1 MKQHEVVFKVLKE
14 LGGFAS
20 FADLYKAVL
29 ADKEFEF
36 ATKTPRETIRRIV
49 QDWEKKKV
57 TFRLRPGVWGLL
69 SEKSKI
75 PPELYGKAKD
85 PEVQKTSDHS
95 LYQGMWLE
103 IGQARNFRTYVPAQ
117 DRNRMFLNTPLGKLT
132 DVEKLLPFSYDET
145 VQRASTIDVIWF
157 NRRNMPAAFIEV
169 ENSTDFQ
176 NSLGKFTDL
185 QDFYADFFIVAPAD
199 KEQSFHR
206 KLDISAYESIRNRV
220 HFRSYDDTG
229 TLHSKR
235 DEYREFMKLGRG

>member
-1 MKQHEVVFKVLKE
+1 MKQHEVVFKVLKQ
-14 LGGFAS
+14 LGGYAS

-36 ATKTPRETIRRIV
+36 ETKTPRETIRRIV

-69 SEKSKI
+69 SEKDRI

-85 PEVQKTSDHS
+85 PEVQRASDHS

-103 IGQARNFRTYVPAQ
+103 IGRARDFKTYVPAQ
-117 DRNRMFLNTPLGKLT
+117 DRKRMFLNSPLGSLS
-132 DVEKLLPFSYDET
+132 DYDKLLPFSFAET
-145 VQRASTIDVIWF
+145 VQRASTVDVVWF

-185 QDFYADFFIVAPAD
+185 QDFYADFFIVAPSD
-199 KEQSFHR
+199 KENSFR
-206 KLDISAYESIRNRV
+206 KKLEISAYDSIRNRV
-220 HFRSYDDTG
+220 QFRSYDLTG
-229 TLHSKR
+229 ALHAKR
-235 DEYREFMKLGRG
+235 DEFREILKLGRG